1 MLHYNENTLKKVEA
15 LYKSLGY
22 QVRNG
27 KGTFN
32 TGCCL
37 LEKKK
42 VIVVNSFHSV
52 EAKILA
58 LVDLLPEMQPDTNLL
73 NEEQRKLLE
82 QLQPK
87 Q

>member
-1 MLHYNENTLKKVEA
+1 MLHYNENTLKKVET

-22 QVRNG
+22 HVRNG

-52 EAKILA
+52 EAKISA